1 MASIPTG
8 QADPGSCEHPIGSA
22 YYYMRMDAGN
32 SMQLPSEDD
41 VDLAVAVFRMLS
53 DGTRL
58 TLLWVLLDGEKSVS
72 ELAVS
77 VGKPPASVSQH
88 LAKLRLARLVQTRRD
103 GNTVYYRLDSDHAR
117 QLVLDGIHHAQ
128 HQGEGTPA
136 HHLNSANVHQ
146 LEPHRGR

>member
-1 MASIPTG
+1 
-8 QADPGSCEHPIGSA
+8 
-22 YYYMRMDAGN
+22 MRMDAD
-32 SMQLPSEDD
+32 SSTRLPSVDD
-41 VDLAVAVFRMLS
+41 VDLAVEVFRMLS

-72 ELAVS
+72 ELAAH

-103 GNTVYYRLDSDHAR
+103 GNTIYYRLDSDHAR

-146 LEPHRGR
+146 LEPHRGH